1 MKENLNIVMQGGD
14 KSKLVG
20 KSQLKE
26 ILETP
31 GESAKFQTPQ
41 INNVFDLDSDFQVA
55 SAGVKGF
62 TLGNEKEGEALRQQQ
77 NPESTEK
84 KKKSSLMGG
93 MASFF
98 SSGKKNS
105 PEKDKNSSGLFASS
119 KARDIVHET
128 KEKKQIQALENNKD
142 LDDVDL

>member
-14 KSKLVG
+14 KNKLVG

-31 GESAKFQTPQ
+31 GDSAKYQTPQ

-62 TLGNEKEGEALRQQQ
+62 TLGNETGEGPLR
-77 NPESTEK
+77 
-84 KKKSSLMGG
+84 
-93 MASFF
+93 
-98 SSGKKNS
+98 
-105 PEKDKNSSGLFASS
+105 
-119 KARDIVHET
+119 
-128 KEKKQIQALENNKD
+128 KQ
-142 LDDVDL
+142 